1 MKSDFL
7 VIGGGIAGVSAA
19 YELARHGSV
28 VVLEQ
33 EGTPGYHTTGRSAAI
48 SSLNFIS
55 PVVQALTV
63 VSRDFLARA
72 PECFGEYPLTSFRQS
87 LWVTQHH
94 QLAAHELMRQ
104 EAIDRKYKVR
114 ELSADEVIQRC
125 PVLRR
130 DRVAKGLIEE
140 DTLDLDVH
148 GMLHGY
154 IRGVR
159 ASGGT
164 LVLNAEVESISKHG
178 DLWTVR
184 VGGTEYVSPVLVNA
198 AGAWGDVIA
207 KKAGVI
213 PIPLRPL
220 RRTVF
225 TFEAPAGVTANSWP
239 FVYDTAEE
247 FYFKLENGII
257 LASAFDEIESVPCD
271 VRPEEF
277 DIAVA
282 IDKIQNATTLDIRS
296 LKNKWAGLRTFA
308 PDRELVVGEDT
319 NASGFYWVAGHGG
332 IGLMTAPGVA
342 QALVSL
348 VVSGDVPQAFRAM
361 GVTREALSIARFN
374 RECKAPALAADC
386 GAPYCHL

>member
-28 VVLEQ
+28 IVLEQ

-55 PVVQALTV
+55 PVIQALTV
-63 VSRDFLARA
+63 VSRDFLATP
-72 PECFGEYPLTSFRQS
+72 PECFGEYPLTSLRQS

-94 QLAAHELMRQ
+94 QLEAHELMRR
-104 EAIDRKYKVR
+104 EAIDRKYKVS
-114 ELSADEVIQRC
+114 ELSADEVFQRC
-125 PVLRR
+125 PVIRR
-130 DRVAKGLIEE
+130 DRVAKGLLEE

-148 GMLHGY
+148 GILHGY
-154 IRGVR
+154 IRGLR
-159 ASGGT
+159 ARGGT
-164 LVLNAEVESISKHG
+164 LVLNAEVDSISRDG
-178 DLWTVR
+178 DLWR
-184 VGGTEYVSPVLVNA
+184 VQIKDKEYVSPVLVNA

-207 KKAGVI
+207 KKAGLN
-213 PIPLRPL
+213 PLRLRPL

-225 TFEAPAGVTANSWP
+225 TFEAPAGIAANSWP

-247 FYFKLENGII
+247 FYFKLENGIV

-271 VRPEEF
+271 ARPEEF

-282 IDKIQNATTLDIRS
+282 IDKILTATTLDIRS

-308 PDRELVVGEDT
+308 PDREMIVGEDSS
-319 NASGFYWVAGHGG
+319 ASGFYWVAGHGG
-332 IGLMTAPGVA
+332 IGLMTTPGVA
-342 QALVSL
+342 QALASLIVSDEL
-348 VVSGDVPQAFRAM
+348 PQSLSAL
-361 GVTREALSIARFN
+361 GVTREALSPSRFAQSVTPIAVGV
-374 RECKAPALAADC
+374 AQ
-386 GAPYCHL
+386 

>member
-1 MKSDFL
+1 MKTDFL

-19 YELARHGSV
+19 YELAQHGSV
-28 VVLEQ
+28 TVLEQ
-33 EGTPGYHTTGRSAAI
+33 ESTPGYHTTGRSAAI

-63 VSRDFLARA
+63 VSRDFLANA

-87 LWVTQHH
+87 LWVTQHY
-94 QLAAHELMRQ
+94 QLEAHELMRQ
-104 EAIDRKYKVR
+104 EALDRKYKVS
-114 ELSADEVIQRC
+114 ELSADQVVQRC

-130 DRVAKGLIEE
+130 DRVAKGLLEE

-154 IRGVR
+154 IRGLR
-159 ASGGT
+159 ARGGT
-164 LVLNAEVESISKHG
+164 LVLNAEVASICKDG
-178 DLWTVR
+178 DLWKAQ
-184 VGGTEYVSPVLVNA
+184 VGDTEYVSPVLINA

-213 PIPLRPL
+213 PLPLRPL

-225 TFEAPAGVTANSWP
+225 TFEAPAGVAANSWP

-282 IDKIQNATTLDIRS
+282 IDKIQTVTTLDIRS

-308 PDRELVVGEDT
+308 PDRELVVGEDSD
-319 NASGFYWVAGHGG
+319 APGFYWVAGHGG
-332 IGLMTAPGVA
+332 IGLMTAPGAA
-342 QALVSL
+342 QALASL
-348 VVSGDVPQAFRAM
+348 IVNGGIPQSLSEL
-361 GVTREALSIARFN
+361 GVTKEALAISRFARAHN
-374 RECKAPALAADC
+374 PAPAVAA
-386 GAPYCHL
+386 L

>member
-19 YELARHGSV
+19 YELAQHGSV

-33 EGTPGYHTTGRSAAI
+33 ESTPGYHTTGRSAAI

-55 PVVQALTV
+55 PAIQALTV
-63 VSRDFLARA
+63 ISREFLSNP

-94 QLAAHELMRQ
+94 QLEAHELMRQ
-104 EAIDRKYKVR
+104 EAIDRKYKVS
-114 ELSADEVIQRC
+114 ELSADEVVRRC
-125 PVLRR
+125 PVIRR
-130 DRVAKGLIEE
+130 GRVAKGLLEE

-154 IRGVR
+154 IRGLR
-159 ASGGT
+159 ARGGT
-164 LVLNAEVESISKHG
+164 LVLNAEVESISKDG
-178 DLWTVR
+178 DLWKVQ
-184 VGGTEYVSPVLVNA
+184 VHDKEYLSPVLVNA
-198 AGAWGDVIA
+198 GGAWGDVIA
-207 KKAGVI
+207 KKAGVA
-213 PIPLRPL
+213 PLRLRPL

-225 TFEAPAGVTANSWP
+225 TFEAPSGVAANSWP

-271 VRPEEF
+271 ARPEEF

-282 IDKIQNATTLDIRS
+282 IDKILTATTLDIRS

-308 PDRELVVGEDT
+308 PDREMVVGED
-319 NASGFYWVAGHGG
+319 ASAPGFYWVAGHGG

-342 QALVSL
+342 QALASL
-348 VVSGDVPQAFRAM
+348 IVNKELPHSLSSI
-361 GVTREALSIARFN
+361 GVTKETLSPSRFA
-374 RECKAPALAADC
+374 ESCGPVAVAA
-386 GAPYCHL
+386 AQ